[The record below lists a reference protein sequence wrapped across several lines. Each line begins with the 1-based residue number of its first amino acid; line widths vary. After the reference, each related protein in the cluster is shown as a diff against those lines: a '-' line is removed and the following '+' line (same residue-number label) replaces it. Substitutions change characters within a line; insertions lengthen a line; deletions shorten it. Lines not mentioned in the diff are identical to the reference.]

1 MPTDDR
7 VGVHDEQ
14 GGAPLSPDV
23 GQQQPKQPIAGTE
36 WGTLHRALEQCQ
48 LLTQRQIL
56 ERDCSV
62 SPTAQRERSKR
73 DDERSQHG
81 PSCPAIDRRI
91 NRVRQTSFW
100 RRTDIEVHGD
110 WYSTSQ
116 WIHDPVS
123 CT

>member
-23 GQQQPKQPIAGTE
+23 GQQHPKQPIAATE
-36 WGTLHRALEQCQ
+36 WGTLHRALEHRQ

-62 SPTAQRERSKR
+62 SPT
-73 DDERSQHG
+73 
-81 PSCPAIDRRI
+81 
-91 NRVRQTSFW
+91 T
-100 RRTDIEVHGD
+100 
-110 WYSTSQ
+110 
-116 WIHDPVS
+116 
-123 CT
+123 